1 MVQDLR
7 ELLEYSTIGIL
18 GIMGFVALFLT
29 IERVLFYKMVKI
41 ENYQK
46 RELLEIDLTKN
57 LTLISTIASISPYIG
72 LLGTIFGIMI
82 TFLKISSNGS
92 LDTQSIMLGLALALK
107 VTAIGLFVAI
117 PTMFFYNLLGRKVEV
132 LLGFWDARLK

>member
-1 MVQDLR
+1 VVQDLR

>member
-1 MVQDLR
+1 
-7 ELLEYSTIGIL
+7 
-18 GIMGFVALFLT
+18 
-29 IERVLFYKMVKI
+29 
-41 ENYQK
+41 
-46 RELLEIDLTKN
+46 
-57 LTLISTIASISPYIG
+57 
-72 LLGTIFGIMI
+72 MI

>member
-72 LLGTIFGIMI
+72 LLGTI
-82 TFLKISSNGS
+82 LE
-92 LDTQSIMLGLALALK
+92 L
-107 VTAIGLFVAI
+107 
-117 PTMFFYNLLGRKVEV
+117 
-132 LLGFWDARLK
+132 